1 MLSKILQQIYFS
13 SRKAEGK
20 HKTQVVCREGAL
32 QGTLKVRY
40 RPSAVPSNGFIPR
53 CKSAKG
59 IRVPSEGPVEENQS
73 QRGASGAEPVA
84 KSSRGGAA
92 GGGQH
97 FFPFISSRAP
107 VLQRGGWSFRGNR
120 RSILPV
126 LFGALTVSTGQPAL
140 SLPSLHRPRSCTGGH
155 ARRGRS
161 SPGQL
166 HYCPRG
172 TCLGQESPLLPPSVP
187 PARGRKRG
195 RAGRHR

>member
-1 MLSKILQQIYFS
+1 MFPARGQWRRTS
-13 SRKAEGK
+13 
-20 HKTQVVCREGAL
+20 
-32 QGTLKVRY
+32 
-40 RPSAVPSNGFIPR
+40 
-53 CKSAKG
+53 
-59 IRVPSEGPVEENQS
+59 PSEGPVEQNQS
-73 QRGASGAEPVA
+73 QNLAGAG
-84 KSSRGGAA
+84 RR